1 MRTSASHARK
11 SRKRLRDSPS
21 GPTVTVGP
29 ILPLAV
35 GSNPLLCSPEEKQTL
50 EIANQANV
58 VDYLADFVKR
68 CRTRITESDVSEI
81 HRLTIENIYP
91 CAGNYRTAL
100 TLVEITGTDHKPSH
114 PSQVRSDIRDMLE
127 WLNGEGRS
135 ESPVR
140 RASFVLWRTNAIHPF
155 NGGNG
160 RVARAL
166 AYLVVLLDVA
176 PLFAGEPLP
185 TKLKARKAEYVA
197 ALKAGD
203 KGNLVPLEELVL
215 ECIREQISEI
225 ASKPP
230 AGSP

>member
-1 MRTSASHARK
+1 VA
-11 SRKRLRDSPS
+11 
-21 GPTVTVGP
+21 
-29 ILPLAV
+29 
-35 GSNPLLCSPEEKQTL
+35 SNPLLCSPEDKQTY

-58 VDYLADFVKR
+58 VDYLAEFVKNG
-68 CRTRITESDVSEI
+68 RTRITESVVLEI
-81 HRLTIENIYP
+81 HRLTIENIYS

-114 PSQVRSDIRDMLE
+114 PSQVRSDTRDMLD
-127 WLNGEGRS
+127 WLDADGRQ

-166 AYLVVLLDVA
+166 AYLVIVLDVA

-185 TKLKARKAEYVA
+185 TKLKARKAEYLA

-203 KGNLVPLEELVL
+203 KGNLRPLEEIVL
-215 ECIREQISEI
+215 ECIRQQISEI
-225 ASKPP
+225 AGKPL
-230 AGSP
+230 AG